1 MPLFRREPAGWIGIA
16 DREAI
21 TRAARRAETGHAG
34 EIVPYIVGHA
44 ATGPEAAWMVA
55 AVGSLAGAGAA
66 ALMAGRVSEDW
77 PLSLWILLPPFL
89 GAFVGWLLLWLW
101 PALEI
106 RLLPESTIDRRVQ
119 ARARLAFLDEGIFKT
134 RDRSGMLLFVALR
147 ERRALVLA
155 DEGISARVEPAEWQ
169 AIIDRL
175 VATIR
180 AGKPTAGM
188 VEAIEACGRLLERQ
202 GPPARSDDDDE
213 LSDGLRFHTD

>member
-1 MPLFRREPAGWIGIA
+1 MGSQSFSA
-16 DREAI
+16 
-21 TRAARRAETGHAG
+21 RALAPRGSVWASGGR
-34 EIVPYIVGHA
+34 
-44 ATGPEAAWMVA
+44 PEASSTPRTPCAQKA
-55 AVGSLAGAGAA
+55 TTHAA

-77 PLSLWILLPPFL
+77 PLPLWILLPPFL

-101 PALEI
+101 PALGI

-119 ARARLAFLDEGIFKT
+119 ARARLAFLDEGVFRT

-155 DEGISARVEPAEWQ
+155 DEGISACVEPAEWQ